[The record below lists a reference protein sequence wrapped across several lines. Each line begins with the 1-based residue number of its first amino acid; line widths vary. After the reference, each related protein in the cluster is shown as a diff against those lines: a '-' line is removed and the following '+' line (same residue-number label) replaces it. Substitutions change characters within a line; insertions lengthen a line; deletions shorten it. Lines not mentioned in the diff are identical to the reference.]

1 MDTIFL
7 SKGRQ
12 RLTPFASQIVIEVF
26 VVIITFRMVSYT
38 VATKSG
44 NGFDCFSSGK
54 VVIKIA
60 MDDGVPFQFHKTLFQ
75 ITD

>member
-1 MDTIFL
+1 MDNIIL
-7 SKGRQ
+7 SEGRQ
-12 RLTPFASQIVIEVF
+12 RLTPFTSQIVIEVF

-60 MDDGVPFQFHKTLFQ
+60 MDGGVPFKFHKTLFE
-75 ITD
+75 IID

>member
-26 VVIITFRMVSYT
+26 VVIISFRMVSYP
-38 VATKSG
+38 VAAKSG
-44 NGFDCFSSGK
+44 NGFDCFSPGK
-54 VVIKIA
+54 VIIQLA
-60 MDDGVPFQFHKTLFQ
+60 MEHAGPVQFHKTLFQ